1 MQVPTAIA
9 AIAPDGKL
17 APRQRRQF
25 LIEMCKR
32 RIRPGTG
39 SAPESLRRRTAMNPW
54 PDLRG
59 ALEGIRWVIV
69 GGVATRAY
77 MPERATKDM
86 DLLIRPE
93 DEKPVLSRL
102 QAAGYEVV
110 SPLTM
115 GGWLARSPEGVE
127 LDILLGHQEWLDEAL
142 AHPRLDPA
150 GYPVIDLP
158 YLVLMKM
165 EASRS
170 LDIGDLGR
178 LLGLATEPEL
188 DRVRGVVR
196 QYSPQD
202 SKDLE
207 SLIYLGKLELGH
219 V

>member
-1 MQVPTAIA
+1 MQIPSAIA
-9 AIAPDGKL
+9 SIAPDGQL
-17 APRQRRQF
+17 GPRQRRHF
-25 LIEMCKR
+25 LIELCR
-32 RIRPGTG
+32 RRLRPGTG
-39 SAPESLRRRTAMNPW
+39 SAPEFLRRRTAMNPW

-59 ALEGIRWVIV
+59 VLKDTPWVI

-86 DLLIRPE
+86 DVLVRRE
-93 DEKPVLSRL
+93 DEQVALGCLRE
-102 QAAGYEVV
+102 AGYEVV
-110 SPLTM
+110 SPLSI

-127 LDILLGHQEWLDEAL
+127 LDVLLGDQAWLGEAL
-142 AHPRLDPA
+142 SHPRFDTA

-165 EASRS
+165 ESNRS

-178 LLGLATEPEL
+178 LLGLASESEL
-188 DRVRGVVR
+188 DRVRQVVK

-202 SKDLE
+202 LEDLE